1 MRSQKYAL
9 EKIITNKKEDF
20 LPQFLKNCGCKKV
33 VLYGQQ
39 LGKRPRSAASLNVN
53 KVTESVFEEADVVSK
68 KQKRG
73 LRG

>member
-1 MRSQKYAL
+1 M
-9 EKIITNKKEDF
+9 
-20 LPQFLKNCGCKKV
+20 

-73 LRG
+73 GVNKAVLRVKHDQHHQDYHHLKSSNTDEVC